1 MLNRTSPKRLTFI
14 VIALILGI
22 LLGLA
27 FFPAAD
33 LSGAAP
39 LGICDTVIG
48 IPSAE
53 CQVQDSFYD
62 GTNGPSWTN
71 RAGDEDLS
79 H

>member
-39 LGICDTVIG
+39 LGICDTVNG

-53 CQVQDSFYD
+53 CQALDAHYENTVERS
-62 GTNGPSWTN
+62 
-71 RAGDEDLS
+71 LS
-79 H
+79 AINLDR